1 MGPKPNDWYLCGG
14 REEVEAHGREDRAT
28 AHLEIGV
35 TAPRA
40 KEHCTSSSWRRW
52 EGPHGTLKRRLALKR
67 SLALKM
73 NLALKRSLGVSSP
86 KLTEGKEWSLQAT
99 QFVVGS

>member
-14 REEVEAHGREDRAT
+14 REEVETHGREDRAT

-40 KEHCTSSSWRRW
+40 KERCTPSSWRRW
-52 EGPHGTLKRRLALKR
+52 EGPHGTLKRSLALKR
-67 SLALKM
+67 
-73 NLALKRSLGVSSP
+73 NLALKRSSGVSSP